1 MSFFCCEI
9 VNYLQRGFYY
19 YISLYSIMKCDT
31 IYKTRVSVKD
41 FIMNMK
47 ELKKYTKR
55 NLFTRQCI
63 GDALISLMAEH
74 PFEEITTSDI
84 CKRAGVSRMTFYHY
98 FYTKTDAL
106 NNYIQEIF
114 NSYVQ
119 RIEKPVSIERMKTYD
134 HILNS
139 VRFFDRYAPFALLLC
154 KTGQYQI
161 LQNAVNM
168 YFEEYVAPNYTGSL
182 YDLYFYS
189 GALLNA
195 YIKWE
200 EKGRKE
206 TPEQIAEIV
215 YRMLTP

>member
-1 MSFFCCEI
+1 
-9 VNYLQRGFYY
+9 
-19 YISLYSIMKCDT
+19 
-31 IYKTRVSVKD
+31 
-41 FIMNMK
+41 MNTK

-63 GDALISLMAEH
+63 GDALISLMEER
-74 PFEEITTSDI
+74 PFDDITTSDI

-119 RIEKPVSIERMKTYD
+119 TMEFPVTMERLKTYE
-134 HILNS
+134 HILNA
-139 VRFFDRYAPFALLLC
+139 VQFFDRYAAFGLLLY
-154 KTGQYQI
+154 KTNQYQV
-161 LQNAVNM
+161 LQNALNV
-168 YFEEYVAPNYTGSL
+168 YFEEYVVPNYSGPV

-189 GALLNA
+189 GALMNV
-195 YIKWE
+195 YVKWE

-206 TPEQIAEIV
+206 TPEEIASIIFQ
-215 YRMLTP
+215 MLTP